1 MSTHQSNE
9 SFFDRL
15 RLDGSWEGKGWNT
28 AVVLGTLALFSATI
42 AKVVTEIGK
51 EAKAPSVQAPFN
63 SKDAS
68 PSEEAPETRLSD
80 AKKSRVI
87 TEV

>member
-1 MSTHQSNE
+1 MSTHQSKE
-9 SFFDRL
+9 SFCDRL
-15 RLDGSWEGKGWNT
+15 RLDGSWEGKGWNI
-28 AVVLGTLALFSATI
+28 ALVIGTVALFSATI

-87 TEV
+87 TGE